1 MAITLGAE
9 FLVRLGSGDK
19 SHIAI
24 EVLRD
29 GKRITMSARCNSK
42 KSGTVKS
49 IISREFT
56 SNEVTCEICKQK
68 EVG

>member
-1 MAITLGAE
+1 
-9 FLVRLGSGDK
+9 
-19 SHIAI
+19 
-24 EVLRD
+24 LRD

-56 SNEVTCEICKQK
+56 SNQVTCEICK
-68 EVG
+68 ENGVA